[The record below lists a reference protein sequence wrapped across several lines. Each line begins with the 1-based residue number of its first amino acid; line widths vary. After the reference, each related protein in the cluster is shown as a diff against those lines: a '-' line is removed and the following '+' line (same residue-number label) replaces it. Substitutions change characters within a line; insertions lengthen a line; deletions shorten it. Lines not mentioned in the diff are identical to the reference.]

1 MIFSGAAAKAA
12 PVLFERGY
20 SMRKLV
26 WFTVGFGT
34 ACALCTYLWLTEGL
48 WIPALIFTVLLQA
61 LLFCAAEFS
70 GYVVSLQF
78 VWGALQVF
86 CGFSSMRRPTW
97 HRRQNWMGKLPVQQ
111 LTVRITA
118 MKRIMARRLKVCSG

>member
-48 WIPALIFTVLLQA
+48 WIPALIFTVLFA
-61 LLFCAAEFS
+61 GAA
-70 GYVVSLQF
+70 VL
-78 VWGALQVF
+78 
-86 CGFSSMRRPTW
+86 
-97 HRRQNWMGKLPVQQ
+97 
-111 LTVRITA
+111 
-118 MKRIMARRLKVCSG
+118 